1 MINDLAFI
9 FIHDLAPEHIVIF
22 VMCFFGESQK
32 VKNTVKSML
41 FQDCFQIPKNVFGK
55 IFGFWEEKS
64 RFRKL
69 FWESVKYITKVGSN
83 DAKEKLQRAM
93 RKKDAKQVQ
102 GGVSNL

>member
-1 MINDLAFI
+1 VFLGKI
-9 FIHDLAPEHIVIF
+9 PE
-22 VMCFFGESQK
+22 S
-32 VKNTVKSML
+32 KNTVKSML

>member
-1 MINDLAFI
+1 
-9 FIHDLAPEHIVIF
+9 
-22 VMCFFGESQK
+22 
-32 VKNTVKSML
+32 ML
-41 FQDCFQIPKNVFGK
+41 FQDCFQISKNVFGK

-64 RFRKL
+64 RFWER
-69 FWESVKYITKVGSN
+69 FGESVKYITKVGSN